1 MVRIPNDCFSDP
13 SEMLSVEEARSLI
26 AQSSL
31 QLTTEE
37 TIDLQDSIGRIL
49 AKDVH
54 SAINVPPANN
64 SAVDGFAFSHRDFE
78 TIGDGEFINVGISA
92 AGRPFED
99 TVKTGN
105 CVKIFTG
112 ALMPDGCDTVAM
124 IEDIIQE
131 GSRINLPTSLKQ
143 GANCRL
149 AGEDIQEGAKLL
161 SKGDS
166 LRPQELGY
174 LASVGIGQVPVFRKL
189 KVAVVSTGD
198 ELTEPGSP
206 LKKGG
211 IYDSNRY
218 ILGALLKNFGC
229 EVHDYGIV
237 RDSFDAIRETLIKSA
252 SETDLILTSGGVS
265 MGDEDHVK
273 DVVEDTGSLHFWRIA
288 IKPGRPLALGQIA
301 ATPFVGLPGNPV
313 AALICA
319 IQFVRPMIA
328 HLTGET
334 SYCLP
339 SPIMAKA
346 EFDMQKKAGRRE
358 WLRGR
363 YCPSKEGGFQIEK
376 FSMDGSGIV
385 SSLIWANGL
394 IELDESL
401 TEIKKGD
408 LIKFLP
414 FTELYA

>member
-1 MVRIPNDCFSDP
+1 MVRKPNDCFSDP
-13 SEMLSVEEARSLI
+13 SEMLSVEEARTLI

-31 QLTTEE
+31 QLTTQE
-37 TIDLQDSIGRIL
+37 TVSLQDSIGRIL
-49 AKDVH
+49 AEDVY

-78 TIGDGEFINVGISA
+78 TTGDKEFINIGISA
-92 AGRPFED
+92 AGRPFD
-99 TVKTGN
+99 GTVKAGD

-112 ALMPDGCDTVAM
+112 AVMPAGCDTVAM
-124 IEDIIQE
+124 IEDIILQ
-131 GSRINLPTSLKQ
+131 GDRVKLPAGLKQ

-149 AGEDIQEGAKLL
+149 AGEDIQEAAKLL
-161 SKGDS
+161 NKGTS

-174 LASVGIGQVPVFRKL
+174 LASVGIGQVPVFSRL
-189 KVAVVSTGD
+189 KVAVISTGD

-218 ILGALLKNFGC
+218 ILGALLQQFGC
-229 EVHDYGIV
+229 EIRDYGIV
-237 RDSFDAIRETLIKSA
+237 RDSFDAIRETLIKAA

-273 DVVEDTGSLHFWRIA
+273 AVVEDTGSLHFWRIA

-301 ATPFVGLPGNPV
+301 TTPFVGLPGNPV

-334 SYCLP
+334 SYSLP

-346 EFDMQKKAGRRE
+346 DFDMQKKAGRRE

-363 YCPSKEGGFQIEK
+363 YRPSSDGGFQIEK
-376 FSMDGSGIV
+376 FSIDGSGIV

-394 IELDESL
+394 IELDEDL

>member
-37 TIDLQDSIGRIL
+37 VVDLQDCIGRIL
-49 AKDVH
+49 AKDIY

-64 SAVDGFAFSHRDFE
+64 SAVDGYAFSQKDFE
-78 TIGDGEFINVGISA
+78 TATNGEFINVGISA

-124 IEDIIQE
+124 IEDVTQE
-131 GSRINLPTSLKQ
+131 GDRITLPTSLNQ
-143 GANCRL
+143 GTNCRL
-149 AGEDIQEGAKLL
+149 AGEDIQKGGKLL
-161 SKGDS
+161 SKGAS

-174 LASVGIGQVPVFRKL
+174 LASVGIGQVPVFKHL
-189 KVAVVSTGD
+189 KVAVISTGD

-206 LKKGG
+206 LEKGG

-218 ILGALLKNFGC
+218 ILGAMLKKFGC
-229 EVHDYGIV
+229 EVRDYGIV
-237 RDSFDAIRETLIKSA
+237 RDSFDAIRETLMNA
-252 SETDLILTSGGVS
+252 ANETDLILTSGGVS

-273 DVVEDTGSLHFWRIA
+273 AVVEDTGSLHFWRIA

-334 SYCLP
+334 SYTLP
-339 SPIMAKA
+339 TPIMAKA
-346 EFDMQKKAGRRE
+346 NFSMQKKRGRRE

-363 YCPSKEGGFQIEK
+363 YCPSKTGDFQIEK
-376 FSMDGSGIV
+376 FSVDGSGIV

-394 IELDESL
+394 IELDENL
-401 TEIKKGD
+401 TEIKQGD
-408 LIKFLP
+408 LIKFVP